1 MKPLLI
7 IMGKSNSG
15 KSSIAKYLIE
25 HHGFNNA
32 ITYTSRPKRD
42 NEINGVDYYFVNK
55 NIFTD
60 KILQGEFIEYRKY
73 NTLVDNISQVWY
85 YGLHKENNNIDLSKN
100 NVLILTYDGALK
112 ALQYFGVQNCE
123 IIYIYSPNSILEERA
138 KQRCDY
144 NEHEFKRRLKADN
157 EDFNWNKIKGIVDKK
172 IINVDKT
179 IEKVCEEIVNENRNY

>member
-1 MKPLLI
+1 MKPILI
-7 IMGKSNSG
+7 LMGKTNSG
-15 KSSIAKYLIE
+15 KSTIAKHLID
-25 HHGFNNA
+25 HYKFNNV

-60 KILQGEFIEYRKY
+60 KILKGDFIEYRKY
-73 NTLVDNISQVWY
+73 NTLVDNVKNVWF
-85 YGLHKENNNIDLSKN
+85 YGLEKENNNIDLSKN

-112 ALQYFGVQNCE
+112 VLQYFGYSKCE
-123 IIYIYSPNSILEERA
+123 VVYIDVPNEILEKRA

-144 NEHEFKRRLKADN
+144 DPIEFKRRIKADN
-157 EDFNWNKIKGIVDKK
+157 KDFNWNKIKGIVDKK

-179 IEKVCEEIVNENRNY
+179 IEEVCEEIIDEKNR

>member
-1 MKPLLI
+1 MKPILI

-15 KSSIAKYLIE
+15 KSTIAKYLIDNY
-25 HHGFNNA
+25 GFNNA

-42 NEINGVDYYFVNK
+42 NEVNGVDYYFVNK

-123 IIYIYSPNSILEERA
+123 IIYIYSPNSILEARA

-157 EDFNWNKIKGIVDKK
+157 EDFNWNKIKGIIDKR
-172 IINVDKT
+172 IINVNKT
-179 IEKVCEEIVNENRNY
+179 IKEIYEEIIKEEK

>member
-1 MKPLLI
+1 MKPILI
-7 IMGKSNSG
+7 LMGKTNSG
-15 KSSIAKYLIE
+15 KSTIAKYLIDNC
-25 HHGFNNA
+25 GFNNV

-42 NEINGVDYYFVNK
+42 NETNEVDYYFVNK

-60 KILQGEFIEYRKY
+60 KILKGDFIEYRKY
-73 NTLVDNISQVWY
+73 NALVDNVKDVWY
-85 YGLHKENNNIDLSKN
+85 YGLEKENNNIDLSKN

-123 IIYIYSPNSILEERA
+123 IIYIYSPSSILEERA

-144 NEHEFKRRLKADN
+144 NEHEFKRRFKADN

-172 IINVDKT
+172 IVNVNKT
-179 IEKVCEEIVNENRNY
+179 IKEICEEIINEI

>member
-1 MKPLLI
+1 MKPILI

-15 KSSIAKYLIE
+15 KSTIAKYLIDNY
-25 HHGFNNA
+25 GFNNA

-42 NEINGVDYYFVNK
+42 NEANGVDYYFINK

-60 KILQGEFIEYRKY
+60 KILKGEFIEYRKY
-73 NTLVDNISQVWY
+73 NTLVNNVKDTWF
-85 YGLHKENNNIDLSKN
+85 YGLHKENNNINLSKN

-112 ALQYFGVQNCE
+112 ALQYFGSSKCE
-123 IIYIYSPNSILEERA
+123 VVYIDVPNEILEERA

-157 EDFNWNKIKGIVDKK
+157 EDFNWNKIKGIVDKR

-179 IEKVCEEIVNENRNY
+179 VKKACEEIINEL

>member
-15 KSSIAKYLIE
+15 KSTIAKYLID
-25 HHGFNNA
+25 HYGFNNA

-60 KILQGEFIEYRKY
+60 KILKGDFIEYRKY
-73 NTLVDNISQVWY
+73 NTLVDNVKDVWF
-85 YGLHKENNNIDLSKN
+85 YGLEKENNNIDFTKN

-112 ALQYFGVQNCE
+112 ALQYFGSSKCE
-123 IIYIYSPNSILEERA
+123 VVYIDVPNEILEERA

-144 NEHEFKRRLKADN
+144 NKYEFKRRMKADN
-157 EDFNWNKIKGIVDKK
+157 KDFNWDKIKGIVDKK

-179 IEKVCEEIVNENRNY
+179 IEEVCSEIIKEDK